1 MESVCRRLHV
11 SYIEAIDHIV
21 AQVDVGRIMGNYT
34 GLPVVVKG
42 GFCGSREIGMA
53 VVRRLLSESAGC
65 REGNGRV

>member
-1 MESVCRRLHV
+1 
-11 SYIEAIDHIV
+11 
-21 AQVDVGRIMGNYT
+21 MGNYT

-65 REGNGRV
+65 REENGIV

>member
-34 GLPVVVKG
+34 GLPVVVK
-42 GFCGSREIGMA
+42 A
-53 VVRRLLSESAGC
+53 DSAGA
-65 REGNGRV
+65 GR

>member
-1 MESVCRRLHV
+1 MPQLHV

-65 REGNGRV
+65 REENGIV